1 MISLV
6 LAIISIGILL
16 IWDCIRIN
24 RLEKKV
30 DEIKEYF
37 DFDDGIFDEIVEELN
52 KRKEE

>member
-1 MISLV
+1 MIYL
-6 LAIISIGILL
+6 IILLTAMSILL

-52 KRKEE
+52 KRKED